1 MIFYL
6 RVPMEITKVQA
17 QYRKASEAKTGK
29 EANLLAT
36 FYAFVKQCTPN
47 N

>member
-17 QYRKASEAKTGK
+17 QYKRAAGAKAEK

-36 FYAFVKQCTPN
+36 FYAVVEQCTPN